1 MTQVWDHAPYKG
13 SDLLI
18 LLALADMANDS
29 GKCWPSIQTLANK
42 ARLSERQTRI
52 ILKRLEAGQVICRDQ
67 RPGTSNIYTVNPFE
81 PLNPTSPKPL
91 LNHQLNRQVE
101 PSIEPLLPEPAA
113 GTAESDD
120 AGHDESG
127 VVVVV
132 GEDGVTWPLDGIK
145 NTTGEC
151 FAFRDNRQA
160 KTFIS
165 KWLYAVSPDGNGIK
179 NPVKWSRR
187 HMDDPADPPYLNIVE
202 MGPSVLLDDRF
213 YGGEIDKLLTGIRS
227 GARNILAGLIE
238 MPQETDPLPVST
250 VESGDDEPEALPPT
264 PSDRI
269 YTRDGLS
276 MAPNQ
281 AWDAALGQVQLE
293 MPPAAFKAWV
303 RDTALL
309 DYDPDQRFFIAGS
322 PTEMS
327 RAWVSDRLTP
337 TIEKLLTGITNKTI
351 GVEFVTWGEWA
362 SEVCQ
367 TGVRPNV

>member
-1 MTQVWDHAPYKG
+1 VGFTP
-13 SDLLI
+13 
-18 LLALADMANDS
+18 
-29 GKCWPSIQTLANK
+29 
-42 ARLSERQTRI
+42 
-52 ILKRLEAGQVICRDQ
+52 
-67 RPGTSNIYTVNPFE
+67 